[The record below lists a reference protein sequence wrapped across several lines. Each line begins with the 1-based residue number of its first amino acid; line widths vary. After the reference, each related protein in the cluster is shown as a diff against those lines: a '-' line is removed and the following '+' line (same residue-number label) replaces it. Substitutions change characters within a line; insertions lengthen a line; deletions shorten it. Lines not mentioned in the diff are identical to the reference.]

1 MSLEEIKVIDKV
13 EILEN
18 GIVQVR
24 EATRIIKDG
33 QQIAETYHRWSF
45 EKDSNISEMP
55 LQVQKIAITAWANM
69 PAALQ

>member
-33 QQIAETYHRWSF
+33 QQIAETYHRASF
-45 EKDSNISEMP
+45 EKGADLSSMP
-55 LQVQKIAITAWANM
+55 ANVRAIAAAAWAG
-69 PAALQ
+69 